1 MAGKLLCK
9 RGGKRLE
16 LTGTLCS
23 ILRCDTTSS
32 SRVISILLSYDTDDD
47 IGLCIKS
54 YLFLTLFVMS
64 VDVDVEIG
72 NTGLDEDSLVDTI
85 FEIIN
90 EVKLGLGFSALGRA
104 MH

>member
-1 MAGKLLCK
+1 MNCIDNVVASQSLQIVASD
-9 RGGKRLE
+9 E
-16 LTGTLCS
+16 
-23 ILRCDTTSS
+23 
-32 SRVISILLSYDTDDD
+32 
-47 IGLCIKS
+47 IGLCVKS
-54 YLFLTLFVMS
+54 YLFLTLFVMY